1 MAGVSSCMKYSMFFF
16 NFLFWVAGCIIL
28 GVSIW
33 LRVNKNNQIVSSD
46 IPAVNL
52 LIAIGSIIMVLGFLG
67 CCGAIRE
74 SRCMLLL
81 FFIGLLL
88 IFLLL
93 VAAGI
98 VGIVYKS
105 KVEDGV
111 KEALKGYVPITSQTE
126 DIQNAMNS
134 LQSEAKCCGI
144 FNGASDWGNAVPD
157 SCKCQLPN
165 NCTTSGTTTV
175 YKLTCGDYIIQQMQN
190 NMIIVLGVAF
200 GLAILM
206 VGMPGLIHFVGWGF
220 AVSCHLRHIINFP
233 SNLKSGKNY
242 FADVMFFRSLGSML
256 TSLPKLKSLTSH
268 SICHFITG
276 GAGIL
281 GTSF

>member
-1 MAGVSSCMKYSMFFF
+1 MPLPSGLSAIPHELETLTSTGLATSSEEHREDCNELSK
-16 NFLFWVAGCIIL
+16 L
-28 GVSIW
+28 
-33 LRVNKNNQIVSSD
+33 KIVSSD

-175 YKLTCGDYIIQQMQN
+175 YKLTWTLSSDLRQN
-190 NMIIVLGVAF
+190 QDSFNIV
-200 GLAILM
+200 
-206 VGMPGLIHFVGWGF
+206 
-220 AVSCHLRHIINFP
+220 SLR
-233 SNLKSGKNY
+233 
-242 FADVMFFRSLGSML
+242 R
-256 TSLPKLKSLTSH
+256 
-268 SICHFITG
+268 
-276 GAGIL
+276 IL
-281 GTSF
+281 GYHWFDVVLNESRMKHITCSVRERKSDLAHKILIVEDPCG